1 MWENEGKCAGVTSP
15 YRRREKKGRGR
26 IPRVTGKT
34 LADFFFFCKIFADF
48 LERQW
53 TETTKEGLGLG
64 SSGSTSSSKRF
75 ALRESCNHSSTI
87 VKYII
92 VIYFRP

>member
-34 LADFFFFCKIFADF
+34 LADFFFFARFLRIFLKDNGRKPPKKGWDWEVQDLLAV
-48 LERQW
+48 LR
-53 TETTKEGLGLG
+53 GLLYAKAAI
-64 SSGSTSSSKRF
+64 TP
-75 ALRESCNHSSTI
+75 AQL
-87 VKYII
+87 
-92 VIYFRP
+92 